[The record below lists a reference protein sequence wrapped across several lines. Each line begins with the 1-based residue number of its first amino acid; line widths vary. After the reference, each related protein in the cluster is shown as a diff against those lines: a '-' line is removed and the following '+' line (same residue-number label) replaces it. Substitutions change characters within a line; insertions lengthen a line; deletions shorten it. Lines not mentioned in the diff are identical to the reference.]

1 MMDNAI
7 AEYRELVNNY
17 TRQIDK
23 AVISQLPSYEDHG
36 REVILVDDSMLDQ
49 AVHDL
54 LKERYLGFD
63 TESKPT
69 FLKGQKSNGISIIQ
83 ISSPIKCYIF
93 QMRNISNAEV
103 LGKIVGHQKIIKIGV
118 GLKDDLKQLRND
130 YQFHPTA
137 FVDLGTIFR
146 AFGRKNSIGSKQLVA
161 LVLGKKLRKSKSAT
175 TSNWSTE
182 KLSPLQ
188 INYASDDAFSSVD
201 VYLKLREVFQPFTT
215 QLDKHVSELLDL

>member
-175 TSNWSTE
+175 TSNWSAE